1 VAFSLVN
8 QQKIEEISKKYWLDF
23 RESGVENVES
33 WLHFLNFFSQNQVIK
48 GFSLSST
55 TKSDLI
61 PIGEEGNSL
70 FFLAKNILDYNSIRT
85 EIANCI
91 KTDVHLQGKTSRIV
105 VIPSTEALEFLVS
118 FLTAKNR
125 STETIKII
133 KFPQGRIPSYFL
145 SLKESNPEISLS
157 ELLKQ
162 FSDISALE
170 SDYINRT
177 YDNLKSIENLILYS
191 VILLLCSELSDLSVL
206 NNALRVNF
214 SNKKCHLE
222 DLLLFI
228 KNLLSQNERKY
239 DNITTIN
246 KILNNLRIQNPIID
260 LKLVLE
266 FLRRYPVSL
275 REPSL
280 FSQEVAIT
288 PQILS
293 VLVEQLMGTTSKTK
307 KNGKYY
313 THLKEVGFI
322 THLALYRFLRNKIY
336 SINSEDLFTSIYK
349 NWGFKELITTK
360 SENISATL
368 SSLRILDPACGSG
381 SFLVSISRLIGSLV
395 ATEVIP
401 NFKSLELWGNDID
414 SHAIAVTRLRLVFL
428 EIAGLD
434 RNLQFPFE
442 IDFNHIVQKDFFTSE
457 FPLEFDLII
466 GNPPWVRHEDIGGEQ
481 PSRHKKQ
488 LQARIKK
495 ILGRK
500 MVFDRKSDLYI
511 YFCILSLSLLN
522 RNGGLLAF
530 LTSNAW
536 LEVKYGKTLQ
546 NYLLK
551 NQNGISTFEIIHWAR
566 ERLWEQ
572 LGINSV
578 IFIAERLQTGDPN
591 IQNTIKSVFTESFV
605 NFSGIPVTSLRNGLI
620 PRKDYEDRYYRTE
633 VIRKDQLRKTHKW
646 AGTFLRT
653 PRRERQ
659 LINKLNKMGEP
670 LSSLADVRFGVK
682 TGANDFF
689 HLQSLNIISMTKDYV
704 RIKSRARYEG
714 SIEKEFLI
722 PLIKSPTEA
731 YGFLVQGSF
740 SPSYWLFYCHHNRE
754 QLKGSRALE
763 YIEWAESEPVTIKQG
778 RQSGTKVIGFSSIR
792 SVQQREL
799 WYSLGKYPIPI
810 LLWTKSYHVRPG
822 CLLNERCVIPDQRF
836 YSIYT
841 KHENYI
847 PLLLTFLNSS
857 LVWAQME
864 VQGNTNMGYG
874 VLDTN
879 VYWLKS
885 LKIPLEAIV
894 EKQKLQELNKKLLK
908 ENKRYSMLEF
918 SQIRL
923 DIDEFYGE
931 YFELSSEDIQ
941 ILSTFILKTLSNRLK
956 IP

>member
-1 VAFSLVN
+1 MVN
-8 QQKIEEISKKYWLDF
+8 QQPIEEISIKYWLEF
-23 RESGVENVES
+23 REKGIKNVKS
-33 WLHFLNFFSQNQVIK
+33 WLNFLNFFSHNHIIK
-48 GFSLSST
+48 GISFSST
-55 TKSDLI
+55 TKSELI

-70 FFLAKNILDYNSIRT
+70 FFLAKNISDYNSIMT
-85 EIANCI
+85 KITICI
-91 KTDVHLQGKTSRIV
+91 KTDVHLQEKTSRIV
-105 VIPSTEALEFLVS
+105 VIPSSEGIEFLVS
-118 FLTAKNR
+118 YLTTINQSIEA
-125 STETIKII
+125 IKII
-133 KFPQGRIPSYFL
+133 KFPQGRIPGYFL
-145 SLKESNPEISLS
+145 SLKESNPEASLS

-170 SDYINRT
+170 SDYINQT
-177 YDNLKSIENLILYS
+177 YNNLKSKDTLILYS
-191 VILLLCSELSDLSVL
+191 VIVLLCSELSDLRVL
-206 NNALRVNF
+206 NDVFRVNF
-214 SNKKCHLE
+214 SNMKCHLE
-222 DLLLFI
+222 EFLLLI
-228 KNLLSQNERKY
+228 KNSLNQNERKY
-239 DNITTIN
+239 DNITAIN
-246 KILNNLRIQNPIID
+246 KVFNNLCIQTSIID
-260 LKLVLE
+260 LKLIID
-266 FLRRYPVSL
+266 FLQRYPISL

-280 FSQEVAIT
+280 FYQEVAIT
-288 PQILS
+288 PHILS
-293 VLVEQLMGTTSKTK
+293 EIVEKLMGAKSKTK

-322 THLALYRFLRNKIY
+322 THLALYRFLHNKI
-336 SINSEDLFTSIYK
+336 SSLNSKDLFTSIYK
-349 NWGFKELITTK
+349 NWGFKELIQNN
-360 SENISATL
+360 SENISIRL

-381 SFLVSISRLIGSLV
+381 SFLISISSLIGSLV
-395 ATEVIP
+395 ATGVIS

-414 SHAIAVTRLRLVFL
+414 SHAIAATRLRLAFL
-428 EIAGLD
+428 EINGLD
-434 RNLQFPFE
+434 RNLKFPFK
-442 IDFNHIVQKDFFTSE
+442 IDFYHIVQKDFFASKY
-457 FPLEFDLII
+457 PLEFDLII
-466 GNPPWVRHEDIGGEQ
+466 GNPPWVRHEDIGGDQ
-481 PSRHKKQ
+481 PSRDKKQ

-495 ILGRK
+495 ILGK
-500 MVFDRKSDLYI
+500 NMVFDRKSDLYI

-522 RNGGLLAF
+522 KDGGLLAF

-546 NYLLK
+546 NYLLI
-551 NQNGISTFEIIHWAR
+551 NQNGIRTFEIIHWAR

-578 IFIAERLQTGDPN
+578 IFIAEKLQTGDN
-591 IQNTIKSVFTESFV
+591 KTQNSFKSVFTESFV
-605 NFSGIPVTSLRNGLI
+605 NFSSIPTTSLRNGI
-620 PRKDYEDRYYRTE
+620 IIRKDYEDRYYRTE

-653 PRRERQ
+653 SGRERR
-659 LINKLNKMGEP
+659 LIDKLSKMGVP
-670 LSSLADVRFGVK
+670 LTSLADVRFGLK
-682 TGANDFF
+682 TGANNFF
-689 HLQSLNIISMTKDYV
+689 HLQSLKNKSQTKDYT
-704 RIKSRARYEG
+704 RIKNRPGYEG

-722 PLIKSPTEA
+722 PLIKSPTEID
-731 YGFLVQGSF
+731 GFIVHGLF
-740 SPSYWLFYCHHNRE
+740 SPSYWLFYCHLSRE

-778 RQSGTKVIGFSSIR
+778 LRSGTTVKGFSSIR

-799 WYSLGKYPIPI
+799 WYSLGEYSIPN

-822 CLLNERCVIPDQRF
+822 CLLNERRAIPDQRF
-836 YSIYT
+836 YSIYS
-841 KHENYI
+841 KLDKYI

-885 LKIPLEAIV
+885 IKIPLEAIE
-894 EKQKLQELNKKLLK
+894 EKQKLHELNEKLLK

-923 DIDEFYGE
+923 DIDEFYGK

-941 ILSTFILKTLSNRLK
+941 ILSNFILKTLSNRLK